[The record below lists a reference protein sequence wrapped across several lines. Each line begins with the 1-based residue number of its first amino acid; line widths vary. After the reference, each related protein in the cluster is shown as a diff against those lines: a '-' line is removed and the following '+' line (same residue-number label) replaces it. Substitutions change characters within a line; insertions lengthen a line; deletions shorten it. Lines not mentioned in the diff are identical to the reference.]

1 MPSFKNIAA
10 SAVALAGMAT
20 AIPQVGYNGTSAAG
34 ASLATGTGTSVSA
47 VLATGVS
54 SSMNSTSSTAAP
66 YTMANSTS
74 SATGALSTSTK
85 PKADDS
91 FFCPTLDGQVFVD
104 GVDISYLIECSTN
117 HFGTVIEIAVN
128 ITKRAVP
135 TSLSDCLTLCDAT
148 AGCVGTAFDL
158 TAETCTLF
166 SDVGAAYTDDGVDF
180 AVVVATGPATTASAG
195 ATLTATQYSTNVVT
209 IHSCAPTV
217 TNCPLN
223 SVAGAVA
230 VVTQV
235 VPVTSTDYICPSA
248 TVIPASPVACG
259 CHGEAA
265 TVNAYSASVI
275 STGVSSGS
283 TVAVPYTETVIAI
296 PQPTATTYSTTTC
309 AATASAQVNYVAA
322 QSSAHAS
329 SVAGAV
335 AATGVVTKTGAAAS
349 ATASGLTAYTGAG
362 AQVKAGMGMGAIVAV
377 AAFLL

>member
-20 AIPQVGYNGTSAAG
+20 AIPQVGFNGTSAAG
-34 ASLATGTGTSVSA
+34 AILATGTGASA
-47 VLATGVS
+47 AGALATGVS
-54 SSMNSTSSTAAP
+54 SNSTSSTAAP
-66 YTMANSTS
+66 YALANSTS
-74 SATGALSTSTK
+74 SATGALSTATK

-104 GVDISYLIECSTN
+104 GLDISYLIECSTN
-117 HFGTVIEIAVN
+117 HFGTIIDIAVN

-135 TSLSDCLTLCDAT
+135 TSLADCLTLCDAT
-148 AGCVGTAFDL
+148 AGCVGTAFDSN
-158 TAETCTLF
+158 AETCTLF
-166 SDVGAAYTDDGVDF
+166 SDVGAAFTDDGVDF
-180 AVVVATGPATTASAG
+180 AVVVATGAAGAATTASAG

-217 TNCPLN
+217 TDCPLDAAN
-223 SVAGAVA
+223 A
-230 VVTQV
+230 VVITQV
-235 VPVTSTDYICPSA
+235 IPVTSTDYICPSA

-283 TVAVPYTETVIAI
+283 TIAVPYTETVIAI
-296 PQPTATTYSTTTC
+296 PQPTATTYSTVTA
-309 AATASAQVNYVAA
+309 AATVSAQVNYVSAE
-322 QSSAHAS
+322 SSA

-335 AATGVVTKTGAAAS
+335 AATGGLVTKSGAGAA
-349 ATASGLTAYTGAG
+349 ATASGMTAYTGAG